1 MLKQA
6 YRVIMDDN
14 INALRTLPRTVRFQL
29 MTVLSFMWS
38 SIFTIWI
45 GSTWLLGPTVAAH
58 MLLLV
63 GVVFTADQFRQ
74 VRRRTVSYDETFRDP
89 RDGCARHDD
98 VWGAP

>member
-1 MLKQA
+1 MLTQA

-14 INALRTLPRTVRFQL
+14 VNAFRALPRTVRFQL

-45 GSTWLLGPTVAAH
+45 GSTWILGPTVAAH
-58 MLLLV
+58 MLLLA
-63 GVVFTADQFRQ
+63 GVVFTAGMFRQ
-74 VRRRTVSYDETFRDP
+74 ARQRTVSYDETFLDP